1 MFKTGDKATVVAL
14 TMEMEGM
21 PEMLG
26 ESCIVVSVSQ
36 QGEYAKVAHS
46 KELDG
51 DAFLYHVS
59 SEGLRAYQEVSVPGP
74 ETAQDA
80 ITAPETPASTLPASE
95 GLKTDSAASDVQGA

>member
-51 DAFLYHVS
+51 DVILYHVS
-59 SEGLRAYQEVSVPGP
+59 TEGLRAYQEVAIP
-74 ETAQDA
+74 EPVA
-80 ITAPETPASTLPASE
+80 APS
-95 GLKTDSAASDVQGA
+95 SDVQEGA